1 MNYSRDKLVYMLI
14 VDEGIKLE
22 VYKDS
27 LNIDTIGIGRNIEER
42 GLTDAELQHL
52 GYTTLQEVYCIG
64 ITENGAKHLLGND
77 IDIVER
83 ELSSVHPCI
92 KDLNEARQIVCLNMA
107 FNLGVPRLCKFKK
120 MWAAIHSEDFS
131 SAAKEMLH
139 SRWAKQ
145 VKDRAIRLSKIMR
158 KGKLNG

>member
-1 MNYSRDKLVYMLI
+1 MLI

-27 LNIDTIGIGRNIEER
+27 LNIDTIGVGRNIEER

-92 KDLNEARQIVCLNMA
+92 KDLNEARQLALRN
-107 FNLGVPRLCKFKK
+107 R
-120 MWAAIHSEDFS
+120 
-131 SAAKEMLH
+131 
-139 SRWAKQ
+139 
-145 VKDRAIRLSKIMR
+145 
-158 KGKLNG
+158 

>member
-1 MNYSRDKLVYMLI
+1 M
-14 VDEGIKLE
+14 
-22 VYKDS
+22 
-27 LNIDTIGIGRNIEER
+27 
-42 GLTDAELQHL
+42 QHL